1 MGNPWEEIPLADYE
15 AHMSLDSVRQLQTLW
30 HIMQSQ
36 LEAGSAGTVMI
47 LGVAGGNGLD
57 LIAPGRFRRVYGVD
71 VNAAYLAETAGRYP
85 ALGDALVCLRE
96 DLTEAEIRLPEA
108 ELVIANLIV
117 EYIGYECFL
126 NVLRRVRPRYVS
138 CVLQLNSAEA
148 WVSESPY
155 TRVFDRLEAVHHTV
169 EPQGLRAAMASAG
182 WRMVYEEESLLPD
195 GKRLA
200 RLDFVPLE
208 EERQRN
214 VLCGCTAF

>member
-15 AHMSLDSVRQLQTLW
+15 AHMSLDSVRQTQTLR

-57 LIAPGRFRRVYGVD
+57 LIAPGRFQRVYGVD

-96 DLTEAEIRLPEA
+96 DLTETEVRLPEA

-138 CVLQLNSAEA
+138 CVLQLNPAEA

-155 TRVFDRLEAVHHTV
+155 IRVFDGLEAVHHTV
-169 EPQGLRAAMASAG
+169 EPRGLRSAMAAAG
-182 WRMVYEEESLLPD
+182 WRTVYEEESPLPD

-200 RLDFVPLE
+200 RLDFTPVTPGAAGRMEDGLP
-208 EERQRN
+208 
-214 VLCGCTAF
+214 